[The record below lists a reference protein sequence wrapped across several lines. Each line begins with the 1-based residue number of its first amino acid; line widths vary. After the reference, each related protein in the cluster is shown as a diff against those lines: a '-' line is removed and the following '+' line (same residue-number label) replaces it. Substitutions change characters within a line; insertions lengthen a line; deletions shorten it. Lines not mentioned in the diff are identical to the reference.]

1 MQTVIALHTIC
12 TLFLLL
18 DKNSKNSARNENV
31 NMNIKNLGK
40 IALKKGPAFSG
51 GRVANITGA
60 FKDTWKSM
68 NPTIIAL
75 NKMEKSIIIEKTYK
89 YFNSLE

>member
-1 MQTVIALHTIC
+1 MQTFIELHTIC

-40 IALKKGPAFSG
+40 IALNKGLAFSVR
-51 GRVANITGA
+51 RVANIIGA
-60 FKDTWKSM
+60 FKDT
-68 NPTIIAL
+68 
-75 NKMEKSIIIEKTYK
+75 
-89 YFNSLE
+89 